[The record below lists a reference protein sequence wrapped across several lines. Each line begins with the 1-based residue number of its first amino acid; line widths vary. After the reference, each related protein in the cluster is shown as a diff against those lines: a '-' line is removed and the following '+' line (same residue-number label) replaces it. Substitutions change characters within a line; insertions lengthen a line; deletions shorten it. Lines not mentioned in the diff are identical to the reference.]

1 MRRDSGG
8 FLILIPMAHLA
19 GMSKIWTIAIAVGL
33 FLSACG
39 GQIVSETFEHVG
51 TELPEPT
58 TAAASGSAATFDL
71 ELVKSTFVGECA
83 HPTIVDEAF
92 CEEVDI
98 DGMTADGRA
107 LVVPTTLAE
116 DIGRAIQICYWISD
130 VRVAYLGRVPLAEF
144 FNTVLDRDGR
154 AAATCAVP

>member
-1 MRRDSGG
+1 M
-8 FLILIPMAHLA
+8 LIPMAHRA
-19 GMSKIWTIAIAVGL
+19 GMSKPWTIATGVGL

-39 GQIVSETFEHVG
+39 GLIVSQTFEHVG

-58 TAAASGSAATFDL
+58 TAAASGSATLDL
-71 ELVKSTFVGECA
+71 ALVKSTFVDECA
-83 HPTIVDEAF
+83 HPTIVDDAF

-107 LVVPTTLAE
+107 LFVPTTLAE
-116 DIGRAIQICYWISD
+116 DAGRAIQICYWISD
-130 VRVAYLGRVPLAEF
+130 VRVAYLGRVPRAEF

-154 AAATCAVP
+154 ARATCAVP